1 MKKQTII
8 SDREELSVTE
18 CDFILRLI
26 TYFSEEKLPYEVVGE
41 NRIEVC
47 DGSNRFIVTI
57 NKKQKSF

>member
-8 SDREELSVTE
+8 SEHEEMSVTE
-18 CDFILRLI
+18 CDFLLRLI
-26 TYFSEEKLPYEVVGE
+26 TYFSEEKLSFEVIGE

-47 DGSNRFIVTI
+47 DGNNRFIITV